1 MIFEFIRKVKNKTN
15 SLRRCPIRSHN
26 IILQPHINGASLAM
40 STLRDNSLRRDS
52 TKHERPHS
60 SPRGK
65 LIKYWVLTKR
75 RPFHLKYVLD
85 KEAPHSRL
93 FTDEELKTALHNDFR
108 SVQRSLK
115 TFSTKEAGGSS
126 RYDPLQEGYDPTE
139 EFCIDDSLTHDVGP
153 LTTEEYLSKFCRGD
167 ARPYGLDG
175 LADARMDEE
184 ENDDNGDYVPA
195 FVDGDES
202 DDEYVHVM
210 TFTCAFCDCYYLT
223 LNELTTHEISCRSRV
238 VNNAGGASGALEA
251 GDTAADA
258 SGAGDNAGGATDASA
273 EDTVPFPSTLMFKC
287 DFCDTFFLNNDS
299 ALTHEATCGSRVGA
313 SSAAGAGAASVR
325 FRFPRYMFKCESCDT
340 YFLNSDSALTHEATC
355 GSRVGAS
362 SAAGA
367 GEAGAAEAGS
377 SAAGVEAASAVS
389 ERAGSNAEMAI
400 PIIDEVT
407 YGRRGANYDDID
419 KLPVFKVEWSYNG
432 EDKGTSVTVKDG
444 DQCSICWVNF
454 NGQKIAALPKC
465 KHVFCYE
472 CIVRWLLQNA
482 NCPKCRATFKE

>member
-1 MIFEFIRKVKNKTN
+1 
-15 SLRRCPIRSHN
+15 
-26 IILQPHINGASLAM
+26 M

-75 RPFHLKYVLD
+75 RPSHLKYVLD

-139 EFCIDDSLTHDVGP
+139 EFCIDDSFTHDVGP
-153 LTTEEYLSKFCRGD
+153 LTTEEYLSQFCRGD

-175 LADARMDEE
+175 LADACMDEE
-184 ENDDNGDYVPA
+184 ENVDNGDYVPA

-210 TFTCAFCDCYYLT
+210 TFTCAFCDCYRLT
-223 LNELTTHEISCRSRV
+223 LDELRTHEISCRSRV
-238 VNNAGGASGALEA
+238 VNNAGGASGASEV

-273 EDTVPFPSTLMFKC
+273 EDT
-287 DFCDTFFLNNDS
+287 
-299 ALTHEATCGSRVGA
+299 
-313 SSAAGAGAASVR
+313 
-325 FRFPRYMFKCESCDT
+325 
-340 YFLNSDSALTHEATC
+340 
-355 GSRVGAS
+355 
-362 SAAGA
+362 
-367 GEAGAAEAGS
+367 AEAGS

-444 DQCSICWVNF
+444 DQCSICWVDF

-472 CIVRWLLQNA
+472 CIVRWLLRNA